1 MIPAASGDN
10 SITFSPLQAGARFR
24 PGRRSGNYLMRS
36 PRGRSV
42 AMFSV
47 LRLLVLTVAII
58 LAALP
63 IALAQESPLH
73 INREYRFAVI
83 FPGEP
88 MTREIQYTTRAGTSV
103 PARQFFIENDA
114 ARYAVTV
121 VQFADGRSE
130 DRRAVEHAAEG
141 LRRRG
146 EILFQ
151 AYANYDPG
159 MPGRQLN
166 IRETNGRQLRASV
179 YMYDRRLFI
188 TEASAAPGD
197 LPAIQFEQSIM
208 LLDEEG
214 NDVDLEGIELVLAF
228 IGDIFGRI
236 FP

>member
-1 MIPAASGDN
+1 
-10 SITFSPLQAGARFR
+10 
-24 PGRRSGNYLMRS
+24 
-36 PRGRSV
+36 
-42 AMFSV
+42 MFSV
-47 LRLLVLTVAII
+47 FRLLVLIVATMP
-58 LAALP
+58 AALP
-63 IALAQESPLH
+63 AAALAQESPLY
-73 INREYRFAVI
+73 INREHRFAVI

-88 MTREIQYTTRAGTSV
+88 MMRQIQYTTRAGTSV
-103 PARQFFIENDA
+103 PARQFIVENDA
-114 ARYAVTV
+114 GRYAVTV
-121 VQFADGRSE
+121 VQLADGRSE
-130 DRRAVEHAAEG
+130 DRRAVEHAAET

-159 MPGRQLN
+159 IPGRQLN

-179 YMYDRRLFI
+179 YMYDRRLLI

-197 LPAIQFEQSIM
+197 VPAIQFEQSIM

-214 NDVDLEGIELVLAF
+214 NDVDLEGISLVFAF